1 MPLRAARDGDAGF
14 AVETEEF
21 EDVLSL
27 RPAQQPLEAGGV
39 FEPLF
44 EGFLALV
51 GIAGRGFA
59 FEPGALL
66 LGVEELPEAFRLARA
81 RTHPSPF
88 PGRAGARL
96 PYSPLPGR
104 EGLGVGRT

>member
-1 MPLRAARDGDAGF
+1 MPLRAARDGEAGF

-27 RPAQQPLEAGGV
+27 RPAQQPLKAGGV
-39 FEPLF
+39 FEPVF
-44 EGFLALV
+44 EGFGALV
-51 GIAGRGFA
+51 GIQQDDSA

-66 LGVEELPEAFRLARA
+66 LGVEELPEAFGLARDRA
-81 RTHPSPF
+81 HPSPL

-104 EGLGVGRT
+104 EGLGAG